1 MVKIKR
7 VGASRRHVDGMAVLL
22 IATIAVLFSALQV
35 PLAAANPD
43 AVAALDPTAGGRVPA
58 HRRHE
63 YRHSLRR
70 PFNLRVPGTPPSA
83 AGELPHYSVHGTAAV
98 LPGDDP
104 RALRVVPGV
113 PLARG
118 LVRSARALF
127 DDSTTGSQLRA
138 AQGWEMVA
146 ALRIDPSDATR
157 AAAAA
162 GHGLGDM
169 PQAGIGAALWVTST
183 PVEVMTDE
191 LAHEGVAGAF
201 AVPSPHDGLRVSLE
215 PVPTRDHPGRVRI
228 AAELSFQMAGQVVDL
243 GACMRDF
250 RDRTGAPPLIAVAYR
265 ARTLTVHTD
274 LSGTG
279 KQFTS
284 CVSHDHVDLPRR
296 GGFVAVS
303 AQNGK
308 TDRADIV
315 DLYALDVYSL
325 DPPPKTARKPDP
337 AVNPMNPDLP
347 MVDASSVSYI
357 PPALDQKTVDHIH
370 EIEAKVRALKQQL
383 EDAATAAAAS
393 NRPAPG
399 AAAAAPESGHKVD
412 GASIAAEAYIVEA
425 MIKKVEDRVTEASAE
440 IATIKASLNDVRDHM
455 VRRIAHMEAAL
466 RSYHAALE
474 SKLGSMA
481 QLADTRHADNLR
493 GHQDTVA
500 TIRVAID
507 DAVRA
512 AELRAAQ
519 QASGAGTT
527 VMVVIG
533 LLGAL
538 GAAATGY
545 TKWAKR
551 DDGFKKFL

>member
-7 VGASRRHVDGMAVLL
+7 AGASWRLDGQAVLL
-22 IATIAVLFSALQV
+22 VATVALILAAFQV
-35 PLAAANPD
+35 PLAVADPD

-70 PFNLRVPGTPPSA
+70 PFNLRLPGTPPGT
-83 AGELPHYSVHGTAAV
+83 AGELPHYSVHGSAAV

-104 RALRVVPGV
+104 RALRVVPGT

-118 LVRSARALF
+118 LVRSTRALF
-127 DDSTTGSQLRA
+127 DDSAAGSQLKA

-146 ALRIDPSDATR
+146 TLRIDPSDATR

-162 GHGLGDM
+162 GHGFGDM

-191 LAHEGVAGAF
+191 LAREGVSGAF

-228 AAELSFQMAGQVVDL
+228 AAELSFQVAGQVVDL

-265 ARTLTVHTD
+265 VRTLTVHTD

-325 DPPPKTARKPDP
+325 DPPPKMARKPDP

-383 EDAATAAAAS
+383 EDTATAAAAN
-393 NRPAPG
+393 NRPAP
-399 AAAAAPESGHKVD
+399 AAAVASGSGHKVD
-412 GASIAAEAYIVEA
+412 GASIAAEAYIVES
-425 MIKKVEDRVTEASAE
+425 MIKKVEDRVTEATVE
-440 IATIKASLNDVRDHM
+440 IASIKASLNEVRDHM

-533 LLGAL
+533 VLGAL
-538 GAAATGY
+538 GAAAAGY

-551 DDGFKKFL
+551 DEGFKKFL